1 MEQAIFGNMAERDQ
15 SFVPPPIG
23 ELAACENF
31 GRDIHGSSL
40 ALVAQTGRL
49 AKLIAK
55 LRSDRKE
62 CFPGQLGNETCW
74 TVILQL
80 YAAHVDQHR
89 LHIGRLTERS
99 GLPATTVLRSLDALS
114 AAGFLARSEDRLDR
128 RRVVVE
134 LSPAGVTA
142 MNEYLLKSGTRAA
155 FL

>member
-1 MEQAIFGNMAERDQ
+1 MEQVIFGNMAMRDP
-15 SFVPPPIG
+15 SFAQPRIG
-23 ELAACENF
+23 EVAAAGDCV
-31 GRDIHGSSL
+31 RDIERASL
-40 ALVAQTGRL
+40 AHIGATGRL

-62 CFPGQLGNETCW
+62 CFPGQLGNDSCW

-99 GLPATTVLRSLDALS
+99 GLPATTVLRSLDALG
-114 AAGFLARSEDRLDR
+114 AAGFLVRSEDRLDR
-128 RRVVVE
+128 RRVVIE